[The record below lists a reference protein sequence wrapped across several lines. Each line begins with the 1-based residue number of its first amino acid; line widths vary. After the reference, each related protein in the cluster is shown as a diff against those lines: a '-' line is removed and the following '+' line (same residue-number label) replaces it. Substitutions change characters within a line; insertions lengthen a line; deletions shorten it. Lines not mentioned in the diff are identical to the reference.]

1 MTQCTCE
8 RDESRCPR
16 CHCIMAWT
24 FHPGVEV
31 KVGMHFVRSERHA
44 GAAHQRSPG
53 PTHLGLPR
61 AAWRTVQ
68 FFFCDEVSNFETGKK
83 TEPWYMIW
91 MHSINQTTFSNIPWP
106 AKTWKKGECNAVEAP
121 FLQCFVIILI
131 VYVYLYLQLITC
143 FSWYSSMS
151 SVLLVFVALLFV
163 SYSLWFCKNLCRI
176 AN

>member
-61 AAWRTVQ
+61 TAWRTVQ
-68 FFFCDEVSNFETGKK
+68 FFSCDEVYNFETGKK

-121 FLQCFVIILI
+121 FLQCCDNFDSLCLFILI
-131 VYVYLYLQLITC
+131 THNLFFLIFFNVFCITC
-143 FSWYSSMS
+143 FRCIAICFVFTL
-151 SVLLVFVALLFV
+151 VL
-163 SYSLWFCKNLCRI
+163 
-176 AN
+176 